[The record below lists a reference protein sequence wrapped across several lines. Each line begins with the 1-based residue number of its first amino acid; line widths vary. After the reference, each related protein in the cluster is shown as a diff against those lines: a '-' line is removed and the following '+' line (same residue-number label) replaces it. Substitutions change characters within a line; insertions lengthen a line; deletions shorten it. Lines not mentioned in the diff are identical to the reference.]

1 MSLTFTDPATL
12 AALAA
17 TTESQVELRGPDGQ
31 LLGRYTA
38 APRPGLTFPELVR
51 MTDEELD
58 RLENNPN
65 AKWYTADE
73 VMARLRSLQGDV

>member
-1 MSLTFTDPATL
+1 MSLTITDPATL

-31 LLGRYTA
+31 LLGRYTP
-38 APRPGLTFPELVR
+38 APRPGLTFPELG

-65 AKWYTADE
+65 AKWHTADE